1 MEIVSS
7 YSKCKQYLEK
17 GLGDCIEESSKIC
30 LNLQKR
36 EGMRVQGIYKFI
48 IHNLI
53 EYQFI

>member
-30 LNLQKR
+30 LNL
-36 EGMRVQGIYKFI
+36 
-48 IHNLI
+48 
-53 EYQFI
+53 